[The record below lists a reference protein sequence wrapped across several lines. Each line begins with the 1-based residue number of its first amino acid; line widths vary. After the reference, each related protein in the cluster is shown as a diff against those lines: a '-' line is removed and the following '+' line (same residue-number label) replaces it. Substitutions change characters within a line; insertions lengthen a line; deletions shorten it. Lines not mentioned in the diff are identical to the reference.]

1 MIPRI
6 EQKLELT
13 NSDYLNLLK
22 WLKSK
27 NAITLYPERIICSR
41 YFDTTDL
48 LMYSHT
54 LEGIV
59 PRKKVRIRTYN
70 SNEFLDSKNPYNLE
84 IKMTTEHN
92 RLKTVKQNIDCK
104 SLIENGFYDKQ
115 YGMCFEQVDISYS
128 REYFL
133 VSDIRVTI
141 DKNINYKLTGI
152 NQTNIK
158 TEFLDRSLVLEIKA
172 DIKTSLTL
180 LLNEFDF
187 PRSRFSKYERAID
200 ALIN

>member
-13 NSDYLNLLK
+13 TSDYLHLLK

-27 NAITLYPERIICSR
+27 NAIILYPERLICSR
-41 YFDTTDL
+41 YFDTTNL
-48 LMYSHT
+48 LMYSDT

-59 PRKKVRIRTYN
+59 PRKKVRVRTYN
-70 SNEFLDSKNPYNLE
+70 SKEFLDSRNPYNLE
-84 IKMTTEHN
+84 IKMTTEYN
-92 RLKTVKQNIDCK
+92 RLKTVKKNIDCK
-104 SLIENGFYDKQ
+104 SLIENGFYDKH
-115 YGMCFEQVDISYS
+115 YGMCFEQVDISYN

-133 VSDIRVTI
+133 VAGFRVTI
-141 DKNINYKLTGI
+141 DKDIKYKLTGI
-152 NQTNIK
+152 NQTKIN

-187 PRSRFSKYERAID
+187 PRSRFSKYERALE
-200 ALIN
+200 ALIS